1 MDIKHF
7 KNNVITQKNVITHLE
22 RVTGGNDECCGTNT
36 SRETQTE
43 HESVI
48 IQILGA
54 ASGVSTTTTDH
65 SNDWDD
71 EGCC

>member
-7 KNNVITQKNVITHLE
+7 KSNVITQKNVITHLE
-22 RVTGGNDECCGTNT
+22 RVNGGNGECCGTNT
-36 SRETQTE
+36 SSETQTA
-43 HESVI
+43 HESII

-54 ASGVSTTTTDH
+54 AQGISTSTTD
-65 SNDWDD
+65 SSGDWDD